1 MRYGA
6 AGWATA
12 PTAVATGC
20 LGIEQWHLGSDV
32 VRKVAARQKRTGAVE
47 DERHIGQGND
57 WQFVG
62 KLTSN
67 VNE

>member
-1 MRYGA
+1 MRHGA
-6 AGWATA
+6 AGWAIA
-12 PTAVATGC
+12 AAAVTIGC
-20 LGIEQWHLGSDV
+20 LGIEQWHIGSNA
-32 VRKVAARQKRTGAVE
+32 VRKVAARQKRTGPVE

-62 KLTSN
+62 KWSTN